1 MNLDYQRQIL
11 LKYTSPTANKVF
23 DDNKIL
29 YQMSKSLVKSEN
41 VIRWLIESNG
51 NSENIEDQN
60 IWFFLLLACAKW
72 YFFFALCVSTKEI
85 SLVNAK
91 VKYEP

>member
-41 VIRWLIESNG
+41 VIR
-51 NSENIEDQN
+51 
-60 IWFFLLLACAKW
+60 
-72 YFFFALCVSTKEI
+72 
-85 SLVNAK
+85 
-91 VKYEP
+91 